1 MSSAPRLNPQE
12 VLRVFNEKHKLILN
26 LVFPADHDPF
36 IKDVLSQYIHV
47 IYEIYVF
54 SEKEESQL
62 IFLQAVKTYFNCIYD

>member
-12 VLRVFNEKHKLILN
+12 VLRVFNEKDKLILN
-26 LVFPADHDPF
+26 LVFPADHNPF

-54 SEKEESQL
+54 
-62 IFLQAVKTYFNCIYD
+62 FLKQKMKFSNIL